1 MDLVSSDYSPPALAS
16 DNSGAAV
23 DWGDPESEDGFA
35 APFPHPPKKVQSYPV
50 VQSTL
55 TPRSIQTEALAKFM
69 EAIQEGGKSKRVI
82 VSLPT
87 GGGKTVFGLMVAG
100 QINGRVLWLAHR
112 DELIDQPEAAVLATM
127 PGLSCSVEKASRT
140 SWDSRF
146 VIASVQTLE
155 NPARVKNLL
164 SNGPFDV
171 VIYDEC
177 HHATAQASRTLLAQL
192 GCMRRDGKGPHLLG
206 LTATIERSDETSL
219 LHVFDELI
227 YNLSIQEAIDRGYLV
242 PPVPIK
248 VNLPIN
254 PRSLRVVNGEISS
267 GDLDKEL
274 TRVNAAQATAAT
286 IMAHCEG
293 RKTIVFC
300 VSVDQAKRTSD
311 ACATLGLK
319 AAWVSGTSY
328 KRKVK
333 KYRPDGSEETVN
345 ETRVGMSRAERKHV
359 LKMFREGTINI
370 LTSADLLCLDEET
383 QILTR
388 NGWVGIESVS
398 ESDLIANWVPG
409 GKIFF
414 SKPKMILK
422 RWRGEGEEMISVE
435 TTRRSIRV
443 SDGHELVFKNSWTSK
458 EWKKSAAHRLTNK
471 KIVIPVSGN
480 AYPETSLPEQPI
492 AQTPAQFK
500 RSVSAGAYNLRKR
513 EGFEWDASFQEAARR
528 TARKYGL
535 RYSNPTELTEDDC
548 LFIGFWLADGSRV
561 ELVSGGIE
569 YRLSQGRDWPIIVKW
584 IDSLLKRLRFDY
596 KRREVSNNAFLY
608 SLPRGTGSGS
618 QERRGVFR
626 LEPYLKKEGP
636 DLLWS
641 LTEIQFDALLLGFW
655 YGDGTHGQAERIP
668 PKDGFRVSGS
678 NHTLLHLLQRIA
690 ICRGYRATLKTRNQH
705 KSKFTISIMCYTK
718 ISQTSIGG
726 GNGKPLKKETN
737 WKKER
742 LWCVTSD
749 SGFLITRRKG
759 TVSVLG
765 NCEGFDEP
773 SVSAVV
779 IAKPT
784 LSKSRYIQ
792 MVGRGLR
799 IFLGKKDCLVID
811 LVSASDFGLVTS
823 GVLQDPVEKDKRLG
837 GGGGGGSGENELCKV
852 WKYIKSTTEG
862 EYKDCGD
869 VVFAKASDDIWITAA
884 ADGDLV
890 VIRRVEGSEEWMV
903 EHDSQAQ
910 SFPMS
915 LQACMEHCRDVVMK
929 QFGGGAAPG
938 TKAWDKATDKPMPMP
953 AFLPDAAPVQTVDP
967 MPVTMTTG
975 SNDLLQAAAD
985 ELYARHVN
993 ALLDGVAAALKR
1005 GYCHFG
1011 QESYGSN
1018 LPPHGK
1024 ETSLSLGWQVP
1035 GQFKPPTPRGRCAG
1049 YVKASNVY
1057 VNLSVGIEV
1066 ATQAIQALVVNADH
1080 VKRKRTPLVEGGIE
1094 FVKFDC
1100 GDLLKRV
1107 ES

>member
-1 MDLVSSDYSPPALAS
+1 MSSDYSPPALAS

-227 YNLSIQEAIDRGYLV
+227 YNLSIQAAIDRGYLV

-286 IMAHCEG
+286 IMAHCKG

-333 KYRPDGSEETVN
+333 KYRPDGSEETVE

-359 LKMFREGTINI
+359 LKMFHEGTIDI
-370 LTSADLLCLDEET
+370 LTSADLL
-383 QILTR
+383 
-388 NGWVGIESVS
+388 V
-398 ESDLIANWVPG
+398 
-409 GKIFF
+409 
-414 SKPKMILK
+414 
-422 RWRGEGEEMISVE
+422 
-435 TTRRSIRV
+435 
-443 SDGHELVFKNSWTSK
+443 
-458 EWKKSAAHRLTNK
+458 
-471 KIVIPVSGN
+471 
-480 AYPETSLPEQPI
+480 
-492 AQTPAQFK
+492 
-500 RSVSAGAYNLRKR
+500 
-513 EGFEWDASFQEAARR
+513 
-528 TARKYGL
+528 
-535 RYSNPTELTEDDC
+535 
-548 LFIGFWLADGSRV
+548 
-561 ELVSGGIE
+561 
-569 YRLSQGRDWPIIVKW
+569 
-584 IDSLLKRLRFDY
+584 
-596 KRREVSNNAFLY
+596 
-608 SLPRGTGSGS
+608 
-618 QERRGVFR
+618 
-626 LEPYLKKEGP
+626 
-636 DLLWS
+636 
-641 LTEIQFDALLLGFW
+641 
-655 YGDGTHGQAERIP
+655 
-668 PKDGFRVSGS
+668 
-678 NHTLLHLLQRIA
+678 
-690 ICRGYRATLKTRNQH
+690 
-705 KSKFTISIMCYTK
+705 
-718 ISQTSIGG
+718 
-726 GNGKPLKKETN
+726 
-737 WKKER
+737 
-742 LWCVTSD
+742 
-749 SGFLITRRKG
+749 
-759 TVSVLG
+759 
-765 NCEGFDEP
+765 EGFDEP

-869 VVFAKASDDIWITAA
+869 IVFAKASDDIWITAA

-967 MPVTMTTG
+967 MPVTMTAG
-975 SNDLLQAAAD
+975 SGDLLQAAAD

-993 ALLDGVAAALKR
+993 AFLDGVAAALER
-1005 GYCHFG
+1005 GYCHFEHG
-1011 QESYGSN
+1011 HTGSK
-1018 LPPHGK
+1018 LPPK
-1024 ETSLSLGWQVP
+1024 VDPATFGWQVP
-1035 GQFKPPTPRGRCAG
+1035 AQFKSPTPRGRCAG
-1049 YVKASNVY
+1049 YVKSTNVY

-1066 ATQAIQALVVNADH
+1066 SAQTIQALVANADH
-1080 VKRKRTPLVEGGIE
+1080 VKRKRSASVEGGVE

-1100 GDLLKRV
+1100 GDLLKRI